1 MNKETMTS
9 RERVRNAVAHKPVD
23 RVPIDLGA
31 HFSTGISG
39 FSYYRLRKHLG
50 LATDHIE
57 MIDMVQCLA
66 RVDVDI
72 IQRFHI
78 DTMLLN
84 PPWKQTCR
92 WNVGGAS
99 FHIPAECN
107 ITELPNGGYE
117 IKQSDCTLYM
127 PKGGYF
133 FDGGWP
139 DFYQLPEDE
148 KTDYFAQAAEYIYHE
163 TDKYTIQM
171 GFSGYFDGLD
181 FACDML
187 TDPEMC
193 IERNKQTLK
202 NEIEKFDRINKAYGR
217 YIQAI
222 EVNSDLGMQSGL
234 MCTPS
239 SYEQVCYPFLKQF
252 CDHVHAVS
260 DIKIFFHSC
269 GSIRSLLTYI
279 VDAGV
284 DILNPV
290 QISAEGM
297 DSKLLKD
304 EYGHKICFWGGGCDT
319 QKILH
324 SGTPTEIARHVA
336 KQIEI
341 FKPMS
346 GYVFSQVHNIMGNVP
361 PENIVA
367 MLDAAYEN
375 SF

>member
-9 RERVRNAVAHKPVD
+9 RERVRNAVAHRPVD

-39 FSYYRLRKHLG
+39 FAYYSLRKILG
-50 LATDHIE
+50 MPIDHIE
-57 MIDMVQCLA
+57 IIDMVQCLA
-66 RVDVDI
+66 RVDADTM
-72 IQRFHI
+72 QRFHI

-84 PPWKQTCR
+84 PPWKQTRR
-92 WNVGGAS
+92 WDAGRCC
-99 FHIPAECN
+99 FHIPASCN
-107 ITELPNGGYE
+107 ITELPDGGYE
-117 IKQSDCTLYM
+117 IKRPDCTLYM
-127 PKGGYF
+127 PKLGYF

-139 DFYQLPEDE
+139 DFYELPQDE
-148 KTDYFAQAAEYIYHE
+148 KIDYFAQAAEYIYRE

-171 GFSGYFDGLD
+171 GFSGYFEGLD

-187 TDPEMC
+187 MDPEMC
-193 IERNKQTLK
+193 IERNRQIIKS
-202 NEIEKFDRINKAYGR
+202 EIHKFDQINAAYGR

-234 MCTPS
+234 LCTPS
-239 SYEQVCYPFLKQF
+239 SYERVCYPFLKQF
-252 CDHVHAVS
+252 CEHVHAVS

-269 GSIRSLLTYI
+269 GSIRSLLPYI
-279 VDAGV
+279 VDSGV

-290 QISAEGM
+290 QISASGM
-297 DSKLLKD
+297 DSKSLKE
-304 EYGHKICFWGGGCDT
+304 EYGQKICFWGGGCDT
-319 QKILH
+319 QNILW
-324 SGTPTEIARHVA
+324 SGTPDEIARHVA
-336 KQIEI
+336 GQMEI
-341 FKPMS
+341 FKSKS